1 MRSMKKG
8 STPFEGCSLS
18 MKRLM
23 AAPDRLSCCPFRLP
37 AAEREQLQGSR
48 MCRRMLRASL
58 LSAGRSRQRGQKQ
71 SAARM
76 RKKRRAARAMR
87 LGRLDGLSS
96 SFDPSRRRR
105 TSQQAAWPP
114 ASLKAL
120 KQNAC
125 LAAFIEIK
133 VARSQ
138 ASGGPAECKMKP
150 LATRSAQDG
159 DLD

>member
-1 MRSMKKG
+1 MRSKKKG

-23 AAPDRLSCCPFRLP
+23 AASDRLSCCPFRLP

-48 MCRRMLRASL
+48 MCRRMLRASV

-120 KQNAC
+120 RQSVWRLPCCFHRNQSST
-125 LAAFIEIK
+125 LSGL
-133 VARSQ
+133 RR
-138 ASGGPAECKMKP
+138 SGGVQNEAPCDSISS
-150 LATRSAQDG
+150 RW
-159 DLD
+159 